1 MEHLYQ
7 ILEKPLITEK
17 STQMA
22 QDGNWVSFRVKVEA
36 NKIQIKEAVEKIF
49 NVTVFAINTVSVKG
63 KFRRVGAH
71 RGQTKGWKK
80 AMLLLKEGDKID
92 MFEGA

>member
-17 STQMA
+17 STQMV
-22 QDGNWVSFRVKVEA
+22 QDGNWVTFRVKMEA
-36 NKIQIKEAVEKIF
+36 NKIQIKEAVEKVF
-49 NVTVFAINTVSVKG
+49 NVTVLAINTVSVKG
-63 KFRRVGAH
+63 KFRRFGAH

>member
-36 NKIQIKEAVEKIF
+36 NKIQIKEAVEKVF
-49 NVTVFAINTVSVKG
+49 NVTVLAINTASVK
-63 KFRRVGAH
+63 
-71 RGQTKGWKK
+71 
-80 AMLLLKEGDKID
+80 
-92 MFEGA
+92 

>member
-63 KFRRVGAH
+63 KVRWLGAH